1 MMFKKFTYK
10 FLKDNRGYL
19 LPVSFKKNLGFT
31 VKRIF
36 FISGNQKLTRG
47 NHAHKKCIQSFLQII
62 GSSKIE
68 AYSKNKKKIFSLN
81 SKKKIGVT
89 IFPKT
94 WIKINFKSKK
104 NLILVLCSHDYDK
117 KDYIKSIEKL
127 N

>member
-1 MMFKKFTYK
+1 MFKKFTYK

-68 AYSKNKKKIFSLN
+68 AYSKNKKKYFLLIV
-81 SKKKIGVT
+81 KKKLELLFSQKLGL
-89 IFPKT
+89 K
-94 WIKINFKSKK
+94 
-104 NLILVLCSHDYDK
+104 LILNLK
-117 KDYIKSIEKL
+117 KI
-127 N
+127 